1 PGLPG
6 GKRLGVGRR
15 GLRVPAPRCAR
26 GPGRPREQPELRAPD
41 LRARRPRSARRRHRA
56 RGRARA
62 AAPRP
67 GAARRRRAARS
78 PPRQRNV
85 LERRVR
91 REGRAALRGVHRRL
105 PQPLRPSARG
115 RDRALPRRGQRS
127 ASHRRGRRDRD
138 APGAGSAAGRDR
150 ARQIA
155 SLLARGLSGYTPGR
169 RGALSLVAK
178 ITVSGDPQLL
188 RDYRGE
194 VNRLLDEEGSGPFR
208 ELHTGERLEYEFRV
222 SSGIPFPPFVSAS
235 HLFPDLTVEVHW
247 SEAALGRSG
256 HAVIRNGV
264 LAEQASQGQAPAGEV
279 SIHVRAAADGSI
291 ELAVSC
297 ARWRDA
303 WHGYAIAAN
312 EHAFFR
318 ISGSPESR
326 ELSASDG
333 VEAEWAERWIVT
345 PGDAAYT
352 EIAKR

>member
-1 PGLPG
+1 
-6 GKRLGVGRR
+6 
-15 GLRVPAPRCAR
+15 
-26 GPGRPREQPELRAPD
+26 
-41 LRARRPRSARRRHRA
+41 
-56 RGRARA
+56 
-62 AAPRP
+62 
-67 GAARRRRAARS
+67 
-78 PPRQRNV
+78 
-85 LERRVR
+85 
-91 REGRAALRGVHRRL
+91 
-105 PQPLRPSARG
+105 
-115 RDRALPRRGQRS
+115 
-127 ASHRRGRRDRD
+127 
-138 APGAGSAAGRDR
+138 
-150 ARQIA
+150 
-155 SLLARGLSGYTPGR
+155 
-169 RGALSLVAK
+169 LSLVAK

-279 SIHVRAAADGSI
+279 SIHVRAAADGSV

-333 VEAEWAERWIVT
+333 VEAEWAERWIVA

-352 EIAKR
+352 EIAKREPIAEDELRELDRLARDFSRDWIWFDESPADETAVERQRFAAYGYPVRPANLRSEKLRKVLHPEGGILAFDSFGEEASWVPALLRRCWLRAAG